1 MSFVLDTLHE
11 LFIVPLHQV
20 AYQKALI
27 GGSLVAIVCGV
38 VGCFI
43 ILRRMA
49 FLGDALSHSM
59 LAGVVAGYLLMQV
72 LVGEEAHAPA
82 MIVGS
87 ILAGLVTVGMIGFIS
102 NVSRIKDDTAIGIMY
117 TGIFAVGGVVTSI
130 FQDRIHIHVYD
141 YIVGMLLA
149 ISDGHLW
156 MMAFIAAFV
165 ISVVILFFRHLQITT
180 FDPVMAASLGISVVG
195 VNYLLTT
202 CTSLVVVGA
211 VSVVGIILVVGLL
224 VTPAATAYLLCDRLS
239 RMLVLSATFGVTSVA
254 GGLYSTI
261 WLGQLGLDVATG
273 AAIVVISTLQ
283 FLLVLMIAPRYG
295 IVADRVRR
303 LRAVPQSLVEDVL
316 GALRRAPEQPVPVA
330 TVQQSVE
337 GKPRIVRRAIRS
349 LQRQE
354 LLELEDNAVK
364 LTETGQREARRLMR
378 AHRLWEA
385 YLAHVGTPAD
395 QLHATA
401 HRLEHVHDE
410 ETVDYL
416 DDKLGHPLRDP
427 HGSVIP
433 EDFVHLVPGTEVIVS
448 LLREGHRATITK
460 IDAPAQD
467 VSLEVGA
474 AFTTGPRQPDG
485 KHWTLILDDGQ
496 QILLDHK
503 QADAV
508 TALLQPPT
516 N

>member
-1 MSFVLDTLHE
+1 MIAFIDGIIDWVGSAIESAKDFFVWLLDTLHA
-11 LFIVPLHQV
+11 LFIVPLHEV

-156 MMAFIAAFV
+156 MMAIIAAFV
-165 ISVVILFFRHLQITT
+165 LSRSSSSSSDICRSQR

-239 RMLVLSATFGVTSVA
+239 RMLVLSATFGVSSVV

-273 AAIVVISTLQ
+273 AAIVVISTIQ
-283 FLLVLMIAPRYG
+283 FLFVLMVGTSIRSHRRSVAVVAGRAAVAGRGRFRSHSPRAAAARSDRRDRAIDRGARASGEASDSFAAASG
-295 IVADRVRR
+295 IDRERGQRNQIHASGPPRSPPPDASSPTVGSLPGARGDAGRSTSCHSASARTRTRRRDGGLPRRQTWPSAARPSRFGYSRR
-303 LRAVPQSLVEDVL
+303 LCS
-316 GALRRAPEQPVPVA
+316 
-330 TVQQSVE
+330 SC
-337 GKPRIVRRAIRS
+337 PR
-349 LQRQE
+349 
-354 LLELEDNAVK
+354 
-364 LTETGQREARRLMR
+364 
-378 AHRLWEA
+378 
-385 YLAHVGTPAD
+385 
-395 QLHATA
+395 
-401 HRLEHVHDE
+401 
-410 ETVDYL
+410 
-416 DDKLGHPLRDP
+416 
-427 HGSVIP
+427 HGGESQ
-433 EDFVHLVPGTEVIVS
+433 F
-448 LLREGHRATITK
+448 
-460 IDAPAQD
+460 
-467 VSLEVGA
+467 A
-474 AFTTGPRQPDG
+474 A
-485 KHWTLILDDGQ
+485 
-496 QILLDHK
+496 
-503 QADAV
+503 
-508 TALLQPPT
+508 
-516 N
+516 